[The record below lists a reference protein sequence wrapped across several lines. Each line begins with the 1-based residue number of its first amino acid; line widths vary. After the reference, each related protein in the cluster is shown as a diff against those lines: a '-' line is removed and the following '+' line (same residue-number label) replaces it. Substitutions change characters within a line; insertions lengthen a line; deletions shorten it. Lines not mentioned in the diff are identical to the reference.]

1 MFFETDQKKILS
13 SHGVDY
19 LVKNLSKSVNFNK
32 EMNLNDLNL
41 LLKQKSQY
49 IGKLFDRKLE

>member
-19 LVKNLSKSVNFNK
+19 LIKNLSKSVNYNK

-41 LLKQKSQY
+41 LLMQKSQY

>member
-13 SHGVDY
+13 SHGVGY
-19 LVKNLSKSVNFNK
+19 LIKNLSKSVNYNK
-32 EMNLNDLNL
+32 EMDLNDLNL

-49 IGKLFDRKLE
+49 IGKLFDRKLK

>member
-1 MFFETDQKKILS
+1 MFFEKDKKKILS

-19 LVKNLSKSVNFNK
+19 LIKNLSKSVYYNK

-41 LLKQKSQY
+41 LLKQKSLY
-49 IGKLFDRKLE
+49 IGKLFDKKLE

>member
-1 MFFETDQKKILS
+1 MFFETDQKKFLS

-19 LVKNLSKSVNFNK
+19 LIKNLSKYVKYSK
-32 EMNLNDLNL
+32 QMNLNDLNL